1 MSSPPP
7 VNSPE
12 LDTLRAELERLLRA
26 QIAQTTKDADVLQ
39 ARMAVGVEKDWL
51 RGPVEAVLKA
61 ANGRASSFATA
72 TYQQVLDLA
81 DRGEAAL
88 EHAGIPKAHR
98 AGARL
103 QHTGAGPAS
112 TRYNYTSAGTSVE
125 LRRDASGVWHLLS
138 AARTTLHPK
147 QGERFTVAISKAA
160 RDDVVRIALAP
171 FSVLREEGET
181 E

>member
-1 MSSPPP
+1 MSRPPP

-12 LDTLRAELERLLRA
+12 LNLLRNMLQAIEGASGTSDADLLER
-26 QIAQTTKDADVLQ
+26 
-39 ARMAVGVEKDWL
+39 RMAVGAEKERL

-61 ANGRASSFATA
+61 ANGRASSFATTA
-72 TYQQVLDLA
+72 YQEVLDLA

-88 EHAGIPKAHR
+88 ESAGIPKAHR
-98 AGARL
+98 SGARVR
-103 QHTGAGPAS
+103 HTGAGPAAA
-112 TRYNYTSAGTSVE
+112 RYNYSTIGTGVE
-125 LRRDASGVWHLLS
+125 LRRGASGVWHLLS
-138 AARTTLHPK
+138 AVRTDLYPK

-171 FSVLREEGET
+171 FTVLREEGET